1 MLGLA
6 FVVSNGDRRCKGNGR
21 PVLMLESP
29 LHGSEKENAAIEAS
43 SSGSGLGVQP
53 HTSTPSTNSDGRG
66 QSGREEELGPH
77 RGRVTGIGTGT
88 HGEEDGYNGDGDGG
102 GLDPLAELRAD
113 PPCPVRV
120 LIILQYCLLFVYCYS
135 PGTSSTPQS
144 VGPLCLLLSQSSR
157 YQ

>member
-29 LHGSEKENAAIEAS
+29 LHGSGKENAAIEVS
-43 SSGSGLGVQP
+43 DSGSGLGAQEYSRIHQSPARTATVEGSQ
-53 HTSTPSTNSDGRG
+53 DGEKSLVRIG
-66 QSGREEELGPH
+66 GGL
-77 RGRVTGIGTGT
+77 TGIGTGT
-88 HGEEDGYNGDGDGG
+88 HGEEDGDNGDGDGG

-135 PGTSSTPQS
+135 T
-144 VGPLCLLLSQSSR
+144 R
-157 YQ
+157 YL